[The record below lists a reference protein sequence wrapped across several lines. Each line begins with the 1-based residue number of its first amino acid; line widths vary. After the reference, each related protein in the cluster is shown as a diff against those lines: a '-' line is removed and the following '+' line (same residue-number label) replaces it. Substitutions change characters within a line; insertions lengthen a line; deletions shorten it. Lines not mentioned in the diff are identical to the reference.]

1 MKVKISELTKY
12 ILHYGIMH
20 LEEHPDLPMN
30 YEVIT
35 GLETIE
41 RIITRLAEDSED
53 ERANV
58 GDVEKDHTEWIDLL
72 DENNVAGSSAIDC
85 LIESLEDGGFF
96 L

>member
-1 MKVKISELTKY
+1 
-12 ILHYGIMH
+12 
-20 LEEHPDLPMN
+20 MN

-41 RIITRLAEDSED
+41 RITTRLAEDSED